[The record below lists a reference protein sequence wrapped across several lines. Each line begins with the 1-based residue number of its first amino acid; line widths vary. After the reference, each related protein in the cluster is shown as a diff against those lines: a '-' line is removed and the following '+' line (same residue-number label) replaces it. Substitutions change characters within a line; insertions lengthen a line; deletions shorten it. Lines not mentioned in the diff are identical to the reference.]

1 MVAKRLGSGL
11 QNRLNRSDS
20 DPRLHFFCP
29 DHKKSGGCKT
39 CCCCQAIKQVFQKKS
54 RTGRTGRLLTGIP
67 GSLGL
72 PVSHTA
78 EQQRQK
84 LQAAVISQYFPI
96 LPKSFSPAFPSQK
109 NGGVAKLKI
118 LQHSRIILFKLKFH
132 HRTSCD
138 WLNKSL
144 INSHRV
150 MCGTLLPAA
159 ISYLPHNHGGDC
171 FPLRDLPCSLSS
183 YIQRSSSRSLIK
195 AGATPP

>member
-1 MVAKRLGSGL
+1 M
-11 QNRLNRSDS
+11 
-20 DPRLHFFCP
+20 
-29 DHKKSGGCKT
+29 
-39 CCCCQAIKQVFQKKS
+39 
-54 RTGRTGRLLTGIP
+54 TGIP
-67 GSLGL
+67 GSFGL

-96 LPKSFSPAFPSQK
+96 LPKSFSLAFPSQK
-109 NGGVAKLKI
+109 NGSVAKLKI

-144 INSHRV
+144 INFHSAFCSKQIFEQCKKQV

-159 ISYLPHNHGGDC
+159 ISYPPHNHGGDC
-171 FPLRDLPCSLSS
+171 FPLRDL
-183 YIQRSSSRSLIK
+183 
-195 AGATPP
+195 